1 MLINK
6 LIKENYLLTNSVRNK
21 PYMVFAKALLFLF
34 SVNLF
39 LFSPALAGE
48 VDDKIAGIQKA
59 YANIKD
65 MSGGFAQKSFIK
77 DLKRTETFKGQFFIK
92 RPMKM
97 KWSYKGENAQD
108 VLINN
113 DLITIYQKT
122 EKQAFKGKFDRD
134 TYGQAPIALLSGFGK
149 IQEEFAVSDQKGRLV
164 LKPKKPM
171 GEIISIEIETAV
183 EGEFPIKSFTINDS
197 FSNRIEMTL
206 KDVRI
211 NSGLEDTFFELTLPK
226 GVTVFEQDQ

>member
-1 MLINK
+1 
-6 LIKENYLLTNSVRNK
+6 LTNSLRNR
-21 PYMVFAKALLFLF
+21 PYRVFARTLFFLF
-34 SVNLF
+34 TVNLF
-39 LFSPALAGE
+39 VFSPALAGE
-48 VDDKIAGIQKA
+48 VDDKITGIQKA
-59 YANIKD
+59 YENIKD
-65 MSGGFAQKSFIK
+65 MSGDFVQKSFIK

-92 RPMKM
+92 RPMRM
-97 KWSYKGENAQD
+97 KWSYKGESAQD

-113 DLITIYQKT
+113 DLITIYQKK

-171 GEIISIEIETAV
+171 GEITSIEIETAV
-183 EGEFPIKSFTINDS
+183 EGEFPIKSFIINDS
-197 FSNRIEMTL
+197 LSNRIEMTL

-226 GVTVFEQDQ
+226 GVTVLEQDQ

>member
-1 MLINK
+1 
-6 LIKENYLLTNSVRNK
+6 LTNSHRNR
-21 PYMVFAKALLFLF
+21 PYTVFTKALFFLF

-39 LFSPALAGE
+39 LITPAFAGD
-48 VDDKIAGIQKA
+48 VDNKIAGIQKA
-59 YANIKD
+59 YENIKD
-65 MSGGFAQKSFIK
+65 MSGDFVQKSFIK

-113 DLITIYQKT
+113 DFITIYQKK

-171 GEIISIEIETAV
+171 GDITSIEIETAFV
-183 EGEFPIKSFTINDS
+183 EGEFPIKSFIINDS

-226 GVTVFEQDQ
+226 GLTVFEQDQ

>member
-1 MLINK
+1 
-6 LIKENYLLTNSVRNK
+6 LTNSLRNR
-21 PYMVFAKALLFLF
+21 PYRVFAKASFFLF
-34 SVNLF
+34 TVTLF
-39 LFSPALAGE
+39 LFSPAFAGE

-59 YANIKD
+59 YENIKD
-65 MSGGFAQKSFIK
+65 MSGDFVQKSFIK

-92 RPMKM
+92 RPMRM
-97 KWSYKGENAQD
+97 KWSYKGESAQD

-113 DLITIYQKT
+113 DLITIYQKK

-149 IQEEFAVSDQKGRLV
+149 IQEEFAVLDQKGRLV

-171 GEIISIEIETAV
+171 GEITSIEIETAV
-183 EGEFPIKSFTINDS
+183 EGEFPIKSFIINDS
-197 FSNRIEMTL
+197 LSNRIEMTL

>member
-1 MLINK
+1 
-6 LIKENYLLTNSVRNK
+6 LTNTLRNR
-21 PYMVFAKALLFLF
+21 PYTVFAKALFFLF
-34 SVNLF
+34 TINLF

-59 YANIKD
+59 YEDIKD
-65 MSGGFAQKSFIK
+65 MSGGFVQKSFIK

-97 KWSYKGENAQD
+97 KWSYKGENEQD

-113 DLITIYQKT
+113 DLITIYQKK
-122 EKQAFKGKFDRD
+122 EKQAFKGNFDRD

-149 IQEEFAVSDQKGRLV
+149 IREEFVVSDQKGRLV

-171 GEIISIEIETAV
+171 GEITSIEIETT
-183 EGEFPIKSFTINDS
+183 EGEFPIKSFTITDS

-211 NSGLEDTFFELTLPK
+211 NSGLKDTFFELALPK
-226 GVTVFEQDQ
+226 DVTVFEQ

>member
-1 MLINK
+1 M
-6 LIKENYLLTNSVRNK
+6 TNTRRNK
-21 PYMVFAKALLFLF
+21 PYTVFTKTLFFLF
-34 SVNLF
+34 TVTLF
-39 LFSPALAGE
+39 LFSPAFAGD
-48 VDDKIAGIQKA
+48 VDDKIVGIQKA
-59 YANIKD
+59 YENIKD
-65 MSGGFAQKSFIK
+65 MSGDFVQKSFIK

-92 RPMKM
+92 RPLKM
-97 KWSYKGENAQD
+97 KWSYKGDNAQD

-113 DLITIYQKT
+113 DLITIYQKK
-122 EKQAFKGKFDRD
+122 EKQAFRGTFDRD

-149 IQEEFAVSDQKGRLV
+149 ILEEFVVSDQKGKLV

-171 GEIISIEIETAV
+171 GEIISIEIETA

-211 NSGLEDTFFELTLPK
+211 NSGLKDTFFELTLPK